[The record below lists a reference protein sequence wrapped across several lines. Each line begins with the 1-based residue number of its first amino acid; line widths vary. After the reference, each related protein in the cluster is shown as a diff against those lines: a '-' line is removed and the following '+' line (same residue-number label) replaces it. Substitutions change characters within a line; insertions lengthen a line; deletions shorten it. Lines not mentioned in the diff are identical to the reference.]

1 MSQQNRKNLKTDT
14 KDNLFLDCDYQSYN
28 LFPKMRLRRL
38 RKSSAIRDLFQET
51 RLSPKDLV
59 LPLFVQEGIN
69 DNLPIDAMP
78 GIFRF
83 SSKTVIREI
92 EECVNKRIGA
102 IILFGLPTKKDALGR
117 SSYDDKGV
125 VQQTIKSIR
134 DSFGDKIVIITD
146 VCLCQYTSHGHCG
159 IIYENEIDNDKTINT
174 LAKTALS
181 HAKAGADIVAPSAM
195 MDGQVKKIRDLL
207 DKNNYTNTLI
217 MGYSAKQASSFFS
230 PFRDAAHS
238 KPEFG
243 NRKTYQM
250 NYSNSREAGREI
262 ESDIEEGAD
271 VLMIKPAL
279 SNLDLIYEAKLKTL
293 HPIAAYS
300 VSGEYSMIKAAAM
313 NQWIDEDLAITES
326 LTAIKRAGANI
337 IISYYAKRMAEILNS

>member
-1 MSQQNRKNLKTDT
+1 
-14 KDNLFLDCDYQSYN
+14 
-28 LFPKMRLRRL
+28 MRLRRL
-38 RKSSAIRDLFQET
+38 RKNPAIRDLFQET

-59 LPLFVQEGIN
+59 LPLFIQEGIKN
-69 DNLPIDAMP
+69 NLPINEMP

-83 SSKTVIREI
+83 SPKTVIDEI
-92 EECVNKRIGA
+92 EECIRNRIGA
-102 IILFGLPTKKDALGR
+102 IILFGLPGKKDTLGK

-125 VQQTIKSIR
+125 VQYAIKSIR

-159 IIYENEIDNDKTINT
+159 IIDGNEIDNDKTINI
-174 LAKTALS
+174 LSKTALS

-207 DKNNYTNTLI
+207 DENGYTNTLI

-238 KPEFG
+238 KPGFG

-250 NYSNSREAGREI
+250 SYSNPREAGREI

-279 SNLDLIYEAKLKTL
+279 SNLDLIYEAKLNTL
-293 HPIAAYS
+293 YPIAAYS

-313 NQWIDEDLAITES
+313 NHWIDEDLAITES

-337 IISYYAKRMAEILNS
+337 IISYFAKRMAEILNSKSN